1 MGKVAR
7 IVFFTTTA
15 VAFSIAASG
24 SIAIADT
31 GGPGVTAHVI
41 ARP

>member
-1 MGKVAR
+1 MGKFAR
-7 IVFFTTTA
+7 IMLFTTTA
-15 VAFSIAASG
+15 LAFAIAASG
-24 SIAIADT
+24 SVAIADT